1 MSAFEVLALNT
12 SIPQIQAAQAGD
24 SYVMV
29 VNATTPALRITQT
42 GTGDSILVEDA
53 ANPDSSPFVVTAA
66 GDVGIGTS
74 SPGYKLTVNAFTGV
88 SGPIGA
94 FKQSAETSAFYG
106 VAVQRSGNDS
116 TLGMA
121 FNSSADAWQISA
133 SYASSGAYKPIQLL
147 TSDTVRATLDSSGN
161 LGLGVTPTTG
171 GYGKSFQFTDDSVGT
186 LMTLQSQAI
195 NTNDRRL
202 SLTNNAKSSGVGT
215 WAYFNTSSS
224 ATMYQQGT
232 GEHRWFTAAPAAGPA
247 ISFTQAMT
255 LDASGRLLV
264 GATSAS
270 TGARATLTSAAQASG
285 AACADSGIL
294 LYSTANL
301 ATGEYAPFITWSGNF
316 SNPNRARAAIGA
328 VSSSTSTALDLVFLT
343 RSAADASEIGTGS
356 ERARITSGGNLLVG
370 TNDASQGSGNGNKLA
385 AGGAVWVV
393 NAATADGFSY
403 YNSSAAAYRF
413 YVSSAGTIS
422 ATNTTIS
429 AISDQRLK
437 ENIQDLDVGLDKI
450 LALKPRKFDWKAGK
464 GKNIKGDRGWIA
476 QEFEQVFPD
485 MIDEWKD
492 PAPEGEEP
500 YKSVRADL
508 IPVLVKA
515 IQELKAEVDS
525 LKAQLEAK

>member
-1 MSAFEVLALNT
+1 MAVYEALLLNT
-12 SIPQIQAAQAGD
+12 AVPQIQAAQAGD

-42 GTGDSILVEDA
+42 GTGDSILVEDSS
-53 ANPDSSPFVVTAA
+53 NPDSSPFVVTAT
-66 GDVGIGTS
+66 GSVGIGLS
-74 SPGYKLTVNAFTGV
+74 SPEGKLHVANTGTAGTTADNLAVYFTSTNRNANLYIRAKNTEGSVLNFADGDSDVVGRIAYEHSDNSMRFDV
-88 SGPIGA
+88 SGGE
-94 FKQSAETSAFYG
+94 KM
-106 VAVQRSGNDS
+106 R
-116 TLGMA
+116 L
-121 FNSSADAWQISA
+121 
-133 SYASSGAYKPIQLL
+133 
-147 TSDTVRATLDSSGN
+147 DTSGN
-161 LGLGVTPTTG
+161 LGLGVTPSAWNSSYKAQQVNARAVFAGDSTQTVLANNW
-171 GYGKSFQFTDDSVGT
+171 FT
-186 LMTLQSQAI
+186 
-195 NTNDRRL
+195 N
-202 SLTNNAKSSGVGT
+202 SSGTNIYIASAAATAFSQDAGVFKWFNAPSGT
-215 WAYFNTSSS
+215 
-224 ATMYQQGT
+224 
-232 GEHRWFTAAPAAGPA
+232 AGNA
-247 ISFTQAMT
+247 ITFTQAMT

-264 GATSAS
+264 GTTSAFLSTFKSVVEGATSGSANFALGLFKS
-270 TGARATLTSAAQASG
+270 GTPQILNGDVLGNIYFYGADNDVTAGNNNLGAQISCVATTDWTTDGTTSNAALVFYTHGTASG
-285 AACADSGIL
+285 A
-294 LYSTANL
+294 
-301 ATGEYAPFITWSGNF
+301 P
-316 SNPNRARAAIGA
+316 P
-328 VSSSTSTALDLVFLT
+328 
-343 RSAADASEIGTGS
+343 
-356 ERARITSGGNLLVG
+356 ERARITSGGDLLVG
-370 TNDASQGSGNGNKLA
+370 TNDATQGSGNGNKLVS
-385 AGGAVWVV
+385 GGGVWVV

-450 LALKPRKFDWKAGK
+450 MALKPRKFDWKEGK
-464 GKNIKGDRGWIA
+464 GKDIKGDRGWIA